1 LKVYKSIEGL
11 NIKNPVATIGMFDG
25 VHLGHRE
32 IIKSLIEL
40 ARQNNGESVLLSFWP
55 HPRMIFQ
62 GNNNL
67 RLLTTIDEKAVLLE
81 QSGIDHFVIVP
92 FNRDFANISYK
103 SFVKE
108 YLVKKLKIKTII
120 MGYNH
125 QFGKNREGNFEKL
138 VELGRQFDFI
148 VNKLDPQIVDNEK
161 VSSSLIRN
169 ALQDGNIK
177 LANRLLGY
185 EYNFTGFVVEGNKN
199 GRSIGFP
206 TANLYIRE
214 PYKLIPGMGVYAVT
228 VKMGPQLFKGMMNIG
243 FRPTIAEDNK
253 QKTVEVHLFDTEMD
267 LYGKELTIFV
277 RQKTRDEK
285 QFQSLQSL
293 KKQLSNDKA
302 IIKQILG

>member
-1 LKVYKSIEGL
+1 
-11 NIKNPVATIGMFDG
+11 
-25 VHLGHRE
+25 
-32 IIKSLIEL
+32 
-40 ARQNNGESVLLSFWP
+40 
-55 HPRMIFQ
+55 
-62 GNNNL
+62 
-67 RLLTTIDEKAVLLE
+67 
-81 QSGIDHFVIVP
+81 
-92 FNRDFANISYK
+92 
-103 SFVKE
+103 
-108 YLVKKLKIKTII
+108 LVKKLKIKTII

-125 QFGKNREGNFEKL
+125 QFGKNHEGNFEKL